1 MTATL
6 RPKSQPPRFRLYTP
20 REDYSPI
27 AAINTTPLIDM
38 MLVLLIMFIMAIPLS
53 THKVPLDLPSSV
65 VGPVDPRP
73 VHRLDVDA
81 GGRAIWDGRSV
92 TDAEL
97 RSRLAAMAAD
107 PAGPVLHFNP
117 DGEARYER
125 VDRIL
130 ADVRRAGIDRL
141 GLVDSQRFAD
151 ALRR

>member
-1 MTATL
+1 MTMTL
-6 RPKSQPPRFRLYTP
+6 RSRQPLPRFRLYTP

-53 THKVPLDLPSSV
+53 THKVPLDLPPPAP
-65 VGPVDPRP
+65 GPVDQRP

-81 GGRAIWDGRSV
+81 AGRAIWDGQPV
-92 TDAEL
+92 TDTGL
-97 RSRLAAMAAD
+97 RRRLAAAAAD
-107 PAGPVLHFNP
+107 PAMPSLHFNP
-117 DGEARYER
+117 HAEARYER

-141 GLVDSQRFAD
+141 GLVDNQRFANE
-151 ALRR
+151 LRR